1 MVSAGGVL
9 VLLPAFVALSVDL
22 NSTGD
27 NKNNIIQKAI
37 SGLMLTLI
45 PYNAFTAFTTFTY

>member
-1 MVSAGGVL
+1 VWFPAELNIFGVEVLCCLVMVSAGGVL

-27 NKNNIIQKAI
+27 NKK
-37 SGLMLTLI
+37 
-45 PYNAFTAFTTFTY
+45 